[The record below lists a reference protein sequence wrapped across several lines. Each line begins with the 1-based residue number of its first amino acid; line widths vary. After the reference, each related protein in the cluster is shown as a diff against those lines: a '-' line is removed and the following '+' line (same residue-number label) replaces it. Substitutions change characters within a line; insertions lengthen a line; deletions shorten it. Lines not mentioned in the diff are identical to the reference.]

1 MNSASYPKIF
11 YPEVYILEGGYCG
24 FFNSQP
30 VSLASIARSHII
42 LTCQKHC
49 NPCGYTP
56 MDDPKH
62 FARRDTELHTFRN
75 FGRTKSFT
83 YGETAGGGP
92 ACPPL
97 AFAAASAAVGRR
109 ANQSANTITE
119 EEQDEQDSSH
129 AGDSSF
135 EVDASPSLRV
145 ASMPQAPIFGFAKP
159 RTLGRMNFQR
169 NASYAGFGAGPVR

>member
-1 MNSASYPKIF
+1 
-11 YPEVYILEGGYCG
+11 
-24 FFNSQP
+24 
-30 VSLASIARSHII
+30 
-42 LTCQKHC
+42 
-49 NPCGYTP
+49 

-97 AFAAASAAVGRR
+97 AFAAASAAIGRR
-109 ANQSANTITE
+109 SNQSAVAITITE
-119 EEQDEQDSSH
+119 EEHDDQDHSSSPH
-129 AGDSSF
+129 AGDSSV
-135 EVDASPSLRV
+135 EIDASPSLRV
-145 ASMPQAPIFGFAKP
+145 ASMPQAPLFGSARP
-159 RTLGRMNFQR
+159 RTLGRMGFQR

>member
-1 MNSASYPKIF
+1 MRLLQKPTCKSCVPRST
-11 YPEVYILEGGYCG
+11 
-24 FFNSQP
+24 SQ
-30 VSLASIARSHII
+30 LII
-42 LTCQKHC
+42 QSRC
-49 NPCGYTP
+49 NPCGYIP

-109 ANQSANTITE
+109 ANQSVAAGTITE
-119 EEQDEQDSSH
+119 EEHDEQEHSSTNE
-129 AGDSSF
+129 GDSSV
-135 EVDASPSLRV
+135 EIDASPSLRV
-145 ASMPQAPIFGFAKP
+145 ASMPQAPIFGSARP
-159 RTLGRMNFQR
+159 RTLGRMGFQR
-169 NASYAGFGAGPVR
+169 NASYAGFSGPIR